1 MAKNFLNPDKDKLS
15 LKGFSADTPKKS
27 TQTIENNGYKKYVDT
42 VKSGGNGKAVLSSF
56 GKPKIKTPF
65 QGFKEEQRRH
75 IEYITPQMAR
85 DYADIVSKTH
95 RLTIS
100 DVEKKGILEEATR
113 ALIMDAKDKMYGSDL
128 DEYKAISQRFEK
140 SREVNE
146 HENLFRQ
153 LQGMEYRKR
162 KAEDYFL
169 FDRERDIQKGIIA
182 KENRNIEKYKSQLDK
197 LNREQFTPE
206 KGIVNHDA
214 LKEKYGI
221 EQKENGEEKV
231 LTGNERFDNILYS
244 GAFEDAAGKIR
255 RAQLQS
261 EYFERQLK
269 PFEKIRNEI
278 NEPGG
283 KEILQRR
290 YQNDMDFRNEFDNLI
305 KGYQQFAKVAPV
317 IENNF
322 NEAVKEYE
330 REVNI
335 SNKKA
340 VMGER
345 NYTIETLTK
354 EALGILEFS
363 KASEEGREKAKKQ
376 GWELPEA
383 MPRYVN
389 GEYIPHSMDD
399 SFSENEQNIY
409 YALFNVN
416 PQKAAQYRKALK
428 ERYAEDWHN
437 EETEKIINNPLS
449 AGVTLAVSDIL
460 KYPEAVINTITGGKL
475 GASGYNGFGELSNR
489 IRGNMIK
496 NSDGAGRKI
505 IETGLGIG
513 DMLAAQIAAGGKGVK
528 IASALMGTN
537 AASSAMD
544 SARARGGNE
553 AQIYASGVAAGTI
566 EYLLNK
572 LGTERLLNMIGKP
585 SHSILKAMATNGVSE
600 FAEEFL
606 TEVAQNLSD
615 TGIMGNK
622 SQLSNYINSLIQ
634 SGMGEE
640 EAKKTA
646 IKDMFLNQPF
656 DSGIVGFLTGSIM
669 GGGNAAISTVSE
681 GMQAIKN
688 PNEFINYTDSIINS
702 DVSSL
707 SGKAEALRS
716 EVERYRNKAKNSKH
730 TLGTLINSGKAMAAA
745 GEFSSIPKVV
755 VQREGL
761 QKSERTFLERLSK
774 ITKANIIYTEIPNAI
789 GETGVLKG
797 GIFSAGDNTI
807 LIDYRTSAADILK
820 FVAGHEAGHSSEGTK
835 WHNALKNF
843 VKSEMGEEYEN
854 EVSKKI
860 ETHKKAGNILSR
872 IDAENEVVSDYAGK
886 VFSEEGVAER
896 MAKRDYGTA
905 KLFLDSI
912 KDIGNKIKTSFGAES
927 ASGIEEGA
935 RLLERALGMRNPLQQ
950 ALSVQYSIDE
960 NFINNYNKWVENG
973 RPDRQ
978 TLTVGRTS
986 EALRSINVKDQ
997 EIKWDTSKIN
1007 DSLKKHAYLDDGIL
1021 KQIPN
1026 LLENPIIVMQSKEFD
1041 SRITMFGEV
1050 YDTDGLPIM
1059 AVLELLPTNR
1069 QGTVVLDEIKLVS
1082 THSRKDINNP
1092 SSMSQ
1097 TQNLINESDIY
1108 YVEPD
1113 KKRTNNWLTL
1123 NRLQLP
1129 LSVTKYGPIKMITYP
1144 EGNVNTYNM
1153 QNEKNNSE
1161 EKTEMQI
1168 ALEKA
1173 GIDSSMFEGD
1183 VKNSVTELT
1192 DEQREAVR
1200 EAEGI
1205 KEASKYLTYE
1215 NLVKHDDIMVVDI
1228 DDAKIGDV
1236 ISEARRNA
1244 REKGHPLNTDSVIM
1258 VKNKDLGIDI
1268 LVSKKGLNHAYE
1280 RTDRKDTE
1288 IVNRYIGDYL
1298 ENAIYINELVG
1309 REDEPT
1315 VKKSYVL
1322 LGYGESKNASYPAYF
1337 IINVKSDNRFEL
1349 EEYGVL
1355 KASKG
1360 RKIEGSSAQSRN
1372 MGWDVESEPKSVPS
1386 LMSISSLLDIVKDKF
1401 SDVLPISVL
1410 QHYKVRRGRSQLEK
1424 DLKYSVTELTPEQ
1437 QDAIKKVETEGKKVS
1452 EFYKNSLQKEIV
1464 KPAVKETDGPEGHT
1478 YKPVSN
1484 KTTYEKGKAYVK
1496 SIGLE
1501 AARAEIEDKFTEG
1514 IPLTSEEVGRAE
1526 YIFTQLQN
1534 SGDTMGTVRFAE
1546 MWNRSVTEGARA
1558 LQALQILDKLT
1569 PEGRFLYVTREAER
1583 NTEKQIKELKGK
1595 RKAAFEQEV
1604 AEAKVKDKER
1614 QKREKAAA
1622 KAEEDF
1628 GVYAGLLTGDKIDA
1642 EYLKEIERLNE
1653 ELKKNRQKYED
1664 IKRQLQKEKREGENE
1679 ERQEKTNDAGD
1690 GTLKKRERGKVKDKE
1705 DGVESDMDGLE
1716 VEAAKYRERIKRLE
1730 KKVREL
1736 SPKKSKKKE
1745 KPEYEKVLEKYGID
1759 HMGEEDKKFVSDVLQ
1774 TLDKLDTQKDL
1785 IDIILEQNE
1794 KRGRVNPKWLRK
1806 SLMRNDV
1813 ALLKDTA
1820 WHQVIRM
1827 VQDKKKES
1835 FVKKI
1840 SSLRIM
1846 AMLLNGR
1853 TFSRNMIS
1861 NLCFNGIDA
1870 TATNIAVVFDSLIA
1884 PFTKNRTVAYDKRGF
1899 GKGGLKVIN
1908 EARRKSATEI
1918 VLDLQPGENK
1928 YGLGRQA
1935 VFKNRPL
1942 TYLERLMGYSLTTTD
1957 EMSKAGIER
1966 SIRNGLLKLKEK
1978 GKCNFTE
1985 EQIEEISDEVAK
1997 YRTFQDE
2004 NGVSKAILR
2013 IKDALNTAGVR
2024 KGDTSFGL
2032 GDFVLPFAQVPGA
2045 IVMRSLEFS
2054 PVGYL
2059 KTLSIISDIRQNGEL
2074 SAEGQRKLSLAFGRA
2089 STGTGLTLLFG
2100 FLAKIGLIKGSSDD
2114 EEQDSKAKALEKEQG
2129 LSGFKLNASGLKRV
2143 LGAILS
2149 SKSIKEAAKPREGD
2163 NLMQYDFLEP
2173 ISNNMA
2179 VGFAWAQADEGFVD
2193 VAAISTAKFFEQIM
2207 DTTGFDTIKMI
2218 LDPEKSTMEKVITF
2232 AVDTGTS
2239 FIPQVVKQTGGFFD
2253 KSARNAY
2260 NENGAGKI
2268 ALSRLLSG
2276 IPGAR
2281 NTLPAK
2287 INPFGGEVSNTTG
2300 NEVLDFLN
2308 AYINPGTI
2316 SKYHSNKVIDEV
2328 QHLYKEIGVGRFLPN
2343 DIRSGKE
2350 ISVGEGIKIN
2360 LYGKTFEEYKKKVG
2374 KSLYKEYEVIFGT
2387 DIYKNAS
2394 IEEKGELLEDVKNKV
2409 LDRIKYEIAR
2419 DNGLINDVVI
2429 DTKLDVKTRKD
2440 YLNSIKVFYPED
2452 VSKNFEAADMESAY
2466 GFIKYLEKENSLT
2479 GESAQAINKYLKER
2493 QKSEE
2498 YQSLKKI
2505 LLENCNAAESF
2516 APLVRN
2522 YENIFKWSKNGQ
2534 KYKLEIKPDEIVK
2547 VMKAFDNGVFK
2558 AYANLYTKGYYT
2570 EKSGP
2575 GTVTNSKGKKVRAT
2589 WNNMTPEQRNA
2600 KLSDYRSRYMVTV
2613 RRALGTQK
2621 KYKVTKEE

>member
-1 MAKNFLNPDKDKLS
+1 MNLKNFNDDKNKLS
-15 LKGFSADTPKKS
+15 LKNFAKDNQISTAGAEQKS
-27 TQTIENNGYKKYVDT
+27 TAANIKNNGYKQYVDT

-56 GKPKIKTPF
+56 GKPQIKTPF

-85 DYADIVSKTH
+85 NYADIVAKTH

-100 DVEKKGILEEATR
+100 DVEKQGILEEATR
-113 ALIMDAKDKMYGSDL
+113 ALVMDAKDRMYGSDL

-140 SREVNE
+140 SRDVNE
-146 HENLFRQ
+146 HENLLKK

-182 KENRNIEKYKSQLDK
+182 KENRNIEKYKSQLNK

-206 KGIVNHDA
+206 KGIVNRDA

-244 GAFEDAAGKIR
+244 GAFEDAAGRVR

-305 KGYQQFAKVAPV
+305 KRYQQFAKVAPV

-330 REVNI
+330 SEVNI

-345 NYTIETLTK
+345 NYIIETLTK

-376 GWELPEA
+376 GWKLPDT

-416 PQKAAQYRKALK
+416 PQKAAQYRKALT

-437 EETEKIINNPLS
+437 EEAEKIISNPLS

-475 GASGYNGFGELSNR
+475 TASGYKGFGELSNR
-489 IRGNMIK
+489 IKGNMIK

-537 AASSAMD
+537 AASGAMD

-585 SHSILKAMATNGVSE
+585 SRSILKAMVTNGVSE

-606 TEVAQNLSD
+606 TEIAQNLSD

-622 SQLSNYINSLIQ
+622 SQLSNYINSLIK
-634 SGMGEE
+634 SGMGED

-707 SGKAEALRS
+707 SGEAEKLRS

-745 GEFSSIPKVV
+745 GEFSGIPKVI

-843 VKSEMGEEYEN
+843 VKSEMGEEYESAVN
-854 EVSKKI
+854 KKI

-872 IDAENEVVSDYAGK
+872 TDAENEVVSDYAGK
-886 VFSEEGVAER
+886 VLSEEGVAER

-912 KDIGNKIKTSFGAES
+912 KDIGNKIKTSFGKES

-978 TLTVGRTS
+978 TLTVGKTS
-986 EALRSINVKDQ
+986 EALKSINVKDQ

-1007 DSLKKHAYLDDGIL
+1007 ASLKKHKYLNDGIL

-1026 LLENPIIVMQSKEFD
+1026 LLENPIIVMQAKEFD

-1082 THSRKDINNP
+1082 THSRKDKGNV
-1092 SSMSQ
+1092 SSMAQ

-1108 YVEPD
+1108 YVEPN
-1113 KKRTNNWLTL
+1113 KKRTNTWLKL

-1144 EGNVNTYNM
+1144 KGNVNTYNM
-1153 QNEKNNSE
+1153 QNEKNNSD
-1161 EKTEMQI
+1161 EKNEMQI

-1173 GIDSSMFEGD
+1173 GIDSSMFEGN

-1200 EAEGI
+1200 EAERLQEKAGGYIRHMGEKEKDDTSLSRKLDRAAMRWVDRFQFLKRFDEAAKNSDSRAYMLAMNSLNSDGTVMYVIKNGMTDMEGNTGI
-1205 KEASKYLTYE
+1205 GKSLFKILEPLKSKQENKDFEVYLVAKHAEEWLSANMGGDVKIVFGDETLDNIEAVRKIYEGLETKYPHFKSMADEIYEFQRTVLLNFGVRGGLLSEADAERFFEMYPKYIPFYRSAVDDGLDGIRREFADLDAGILQAEGGTATLESPIESIIRNTAKFVGTAKKNAVMQEIYRQLERNDGFEIFADIIPESEYESEAEERAIRREEDVASVMIDGVRRYIRFNDTDLLKTVTGMNDDVKLGKVWAFFAAAGNVFKTLTTSG
-1215 NLVKHDDIMVVDI
+1215 NAMFSLGSNVWRDI
-1228 DDAKIGDV
+1228 DTAYKSSNIINPAKFAKEYGKALYKQFENDKNFQRYLAMGGRWETSVVQNRDAMKKLYEQLHLKNDNGAKKMLYYCTKGLYNGIQSMSDMVETTPRFMEFVNTLNKTGDIQKAIYDSGEVTTNFKRRGTSSREVEALLPYTNSRIQGTKKLADLWKEKPMQTAAKMMSIATVTSLFKI
-1236 ISEARRNA
+1236 AL
-1244 REKGHPLNTDSVIM
+1244 RELWDEEEY
-1258 VKNKDLGIDI
+1258 KDLSTYTKDNFHLFAIGNGKYFSIPKSQNFAIFDTI
-1268 LVSKKGLNHAYE
+1268 ADRTVEFFKEKNPDAYKNL
-1280 RTDRKDTE
+1280 T
-1288 IVNRYIGDYL
+1288 
-1298 ENAIYINELVG
+1298 
-1309 REDEPT
+1309 
-1315 VKKSYVL
+1315 SYVL
-1322 LGYGESKNASYPAYF
+1322 NNLLPVDFFGGIADGIENGIKKGDARGIWSGIVAGAVDTVSSMMLIGTVVQLMGNRDFKGSKIVPSQYSNLSPEEQYDENTTYIARLLGKAMGMSPFKIDHVISSNFGYIGKLNESFGREKKDYFLGLGNKFIKSSVYSNEILSDFYDKKSAVDTEYATAQVRGGMTGELALEKYFYNGAASVVSNLYKLQNDVKTPKEKEEIRREINNFVKRLDNSKYGE
-1337 IINVKSDNRFEL
+1337 V
-1349 EEYGVL
+1349 
-1355 KASKG
+1355 
-1360 RKIEGSSAQSRN
+1360 
-1372 MGWDVESEPKSVPS
+1372 
-1386 LMSISSLLDIVKDKF
+1386 
-1401 SDVLPISVL
+1401 
-1410 QHYKVRRGRSQLEK
+1410 
-1424 DLKYSVTELTPEQ
+1424 
-1437 QDAIKKVETEGKKVS
+1437 
-1452 EFYKNSLQKEIV
+1452 
-1464 KPAVKETDGPEGHT
+1464 
-1478 YKPVSN
+1478 
-1484 KTTYEKGKAYVK
+1484 
-1496 SIGLE
+1496 
-1501 AARAEIEDKFTEG
+1501 
-1514 IPLTSEEVGRAE
+1514 
-1526 YIFTQLQN
+1526 
-1534 SGDTMGTVRFAE
+1534 
-1546 MWNRSVTEGARA
+1546 
-1558 LQALQILDKLT
+1558 
-1569 PEGRFLYVTREAER
+1569 
-1583 NTEKQIKELKGK
+1583 
-1595 RKAAFEQEV
+1595 
-1604 AEAKVKDKER
+1604 
-1614 QKREKAAA
+1614 
-1622 KAEEDF
+1622 
-1628 GVYAGLLTGDKIDA
+1628 
-1642 EYLKEIERLNE
+1642 NE
-1653 ELKKNRQKYED
+1653 ELSRLYLTEENGKAFPFAALDISVDEWGYSAKLDAKSYMKAIGNFNSSIYKEFDNAIKSDAYKGMSDKEKMSALTKIKSAVKGRCEYEAFADSTYLTKLMGVDKLYEAAQD
-1664 IKRQLQKEKREGENE
+1664 IK
-1679 ERQEKTNDAGD
+1679 T
-1690 GTLKKRERGKVKDKE
+1690 
-1705 DGVESDMDGLE
+1705 
-1716 VEAAKYRERIKRLE
+1716 
-1730 KKVREL
+1730 
-1736 SPKKSKKKE
+1736 
-1745 KPEYEKVLEKYGID
+1745 
-1759 HMGEEDKKFVSDVLQ
+1759 
-1774 TLDKLDTQKDL
+1774 
-1785 IDIILEQNE
+1785 
-1794 KRGRVNPKWLRK
+1794 
-1806 SLMRNDV
+1806 
-1813 ALLKDTA
+1813 
-1820 WHQVIRM
+1820 
-1827 VQDKKKES
+1827 
-1835 FVKKI
+1835 
-1840 SSLRIM
+1840 
-1846 AMLLNGR
+1846 
-1853 TFSRNMIS
+1853 
-1861 NLCFNGIDA
+1861 
-1870 TATNIAVVFDSLIA
+1870 
-1884 PFTKNRTVAYDKRGF
+1884 
-1899 GKGGLKVIN
+1899 
-1908 EARRKSATEI
+1908 
-1918 VLDLQPGENK
+1918 
-1928 YGLGRQA
+1928 
-1935 VFKNRPL
+1935 
-1942 TYLERLMGYSLTTTD
+1942 
-1957 EMSKAGIER
+1957 R
-1966 SIRNGLLKLKEK
+1966 S
-1978 GKCNFTE
+1978 
-1985 EQIEEISDEVAK
+1985 
-1997 YRTFQDE
+1997 
-2004 NGVSKAILR
+2004 
-2013 IKDALNTAGVR
+2013 
-2024 KGDTSFGL
+2024 
-2032 GDFVLPFAQVPGA
+2032 
-2045 IVMRSLEFS
+2045 
-2054 PVGYL
+2054 
-2059 KTLSIISDIRQNGEL
+2059 
-2074 SAEGQRKLSLAFGRA
+2074 
-2089 STGTGLTLLFG
+2089 
-2100 FLAKIGLIKGSSDD
+2100 
-2114 EEQDSKAKALEKEQG
+2114 
-2129 LSGFKLNASGLKRV
+2129 
-2143 LGAILS
+2143 
-2149 SKSIKEAAKPREGD
+2149 
-2163 NLMQYDFLEP
+2163 
-2173 ISNNMA
+2173 
-2179 VGFAWAQADEGFVD
+2179 
-2193 VAAISTAKFFEQIM
+2193 
-2207 DTTGFDTIKMI
+2207 
-2218 LDPEKSTMEKVITF
+2218 
-2232 AVDTGTS
+2232 
-2239 FIPQVVKQTGGFFD
+2239 
-2253 KSARNAY
+2253 
-2260 NENGAGKI
+2260 
-2268 ALSRLLSG
+2268 
-2276 IPGAR
+2276 
-2281 NTLPAK
+2281 
-2287 INPFGGEVSNTTG
+2287 
-2300 NEVLDFLN
+2300 
-2308 AYINPGTI
+2308 
-2316 SKYHSNKVIDEV
+2316 
-2328 QHLYKEIGVGRFLPN
+2328 
-2343 DIRSGKE
+2343 
-2350 ISVGEGIKIN
+2350 
-2360 LYGKTFEEYKKKVG
+2360 
-2374 KSLYKEYEVIFGT
+2374 
-2387 DIYKNAS
+2387 
-2394 IEEKGELLEDVKNKV
+2394 
-2409 LDRIKYEIAR
+2409 
-2419 DNGLINDVVI
+2419 
-2429 DTKLDVKTRKD
+2429 D
-2440 YLNSIKVFYPED
+2440 YLDSIKVFYPED

-2498 YQSLKKI
+2498 YQGLKKI
-2505 LLENCNAAESF
+2505 LLDNCISAESF
-2516 APLVRN
+2516 APLARN

-2534 KYKLEIKPDEIVK
+2534 KYKLEIKPDEVVK
-2547 VMKAFDNGVFK
+2547 IMKVFDTYVYSTYEK
-2558 AYANLYTKGYYT
+2558 LYKEGYYT
-2570 EKSGP
+2570 EKSGM
-2575 GTVTNSKGKKVRAT
+2575 GKVTNANGKKVNAT
-2589 WNNMTPEQRNA
+2589 WKNMSAEQRND
-2600 KLSDYRSRYMVTV
+2600 KLSDYRSRCIKNLRKVL
-2613 RRALGTQK
+2613 AIQK
-2621 KYKVTKEE
+2621 NYKVTKEE